1 MAMNEQ
7 DKIEIDAETTNF
19 AHSIGVTGI
28 GQQIALMR
36 YCDAR
41 FNAGAKAE
49 RERVAAE
56 LRANFL
62 PDVSPMFRSP
72 ERSAMLR
79 YVQKLEGGNG

>member
-36 YCDAR
+36 YIDSR
-41 FNAGAKAE
+41 YEAGAKAE
-49 RERVAAE
+49 RERIAADLSILMDDSNG
-56 LRANFL
+56 LRRIVMVEQFI
-62 PDVSPMFRSP
+62 
-72 ERSAMLR
+72 E
-79 YVQKLEGGNG
+79 KLKRGNG